1 MLPDHFLISLV
12 TRVGKRIG
20 LCVAEN
26 VIGTLQM
33 IIYPPTV
40 LFLKMG
46 YQKKPKKTI
55 HNGTKAYFFSICWVK
70 CYAV

>member
-12 TRVGKRIG
+12 TRLGKRIG
-20 LCVAEN
+20 LYVAKD
-26 VIGTLQM
+26 VKGTLQM

-46 YQKKPKKTI
+46 YQKERT
-55 HNGTKAYFFSICWVK
+55 
-70 CYAV
+70 